1 MRERRLRELY
11 RDWTGGQRPHP
22 ELLKR
27 LAEELM
33 RHDGEMTS
41 PEAQI
46 FSKLTLV
53 LFDKVGLL
61 DRFAFARNVSA
72 HPHVPPTVVSRML
85 DDDHLV
91 ASAVIEHAPLS
102 DVDLLKLITTRDN
115 DRVQSAIAR
124 RRDVSE
130 SITDVLVARGR
141 PDVLAALAGNQTAR
155 LSQSSL
161 ETLCDTAVR
170 QSAMGKALARRP
182 DLPPQVSS
190 LLKRRLEARHLVV
203 AELSD
208 DELVEIIA
216 ANEREAEE
224 VAIAWRNPLSIGM
237 TDFLIDRG
245 RSRVLLTVAGNIGA
259 KISTRGFDLLSAIAT
274 HQPEM
279 DDALARRG
287 DLPPEIAR
295 FLHRRIGE
303 RMRLRIDQ
311 LIARDLARGRRPF
324 VLRQKPA

>member
-11 RDWTGGQRPHP
+11 QDWTGGKRPHP

-33 RHDGEMTS
+33 RHDGDLTS
-41 PEAQI
+41 AESQI
-46 FSKLTLV
+46 FSKLALA

-61 DRFAFARNVSA
+61 DRFAFARSVST
-72 HPHVPPTVVSRML
+72 HPHVPKAVVARML
-85 DDDHLV
+85 EDDHLV
-91 ASAVIEHAPLS
+91 ASAVIEFAPFS
-102 DVDLLKLITTRDN
+102 DVELLELLTTRDN

-124 RRDVSE
+124 RRGVSE
-130 SITDVLVARGR
+130 SITEVLVARGR
-141 PDVLAALAGNQTAR
+141 PDVLAALAGNQSAR
-155 LSQSSL
+155 LSQPSL
-161 ETLCDTAVR
+161 ETLCDIAVR
-170 QSAMGKALARRP
+170 QSAMGKALARRA
-182 DLPPQVSS
+182 DLPPQVSA
-190 LLKRRLEARHLVV
+190 LLKRRLEVRHLVT
-203 AELSD
+203 AELTD

-224 VAIAWRNPLSIGM
+224 VAIAWRNPLSVGM

-259 KISTRGFDLLSAIAT
+259 KISARGFDLLSSIAA

-303 RMRLRIDQ
+303 RLRLRLDH

>member
-1 MRERRLRELY
+1 MRERRLRDLY

-33 RHDGEMTS
+33 RHDGAMTS

-46 FSKLTLV
+46 FSKLALA
-53 LFDKVGLL
+53 LLEKVGLL
-61 DRFAFARNVSA
+61 DRFAFARNVSG
-72 HPHVPPTVVSRML
+72 HPHVPPSVVSRML

-91 ASAVIEHAPLS
+91 ASAVIEYAPLT

-115 DRVQSAIAR
+115 DRVQCAVAR

-130 SITDVLVARGR
+130 AITDVLVARGR

-224 VAIAWRNPLSIGM
+224 VAIAWRNPLSMGM

-245 RSRVLLTVAGNIGA
+245 RARVLLTVAGNIGA
-259 KISTRGFDLLSAIAT
+259 KISTRGFDLLSTIAT

-287 DLPPEIAR
+287 DLPPTIAR

-311 LIARDLARGRRPF
+311 LVARDLARGRRPF